1 MSNSRDDDLDIP
13 SIVPERDEV
22 ASRSGRRV
30 KSSSGSGGSGSSGG
44 EGPSVPARSASG
56 AASGPVRLL
65 LSILTLAM
73 LATGVGAWFFY
84 TEGQRALAEL
94 ENANGRLQALES
106 RLSAVGEDTEE
117 TTLNLIDRI
126 DLNFS
131 EIDKLWAARNENRS
145 NIADNSSTIE
155 EHTEVIGSM
164 ENALES
170 QADMLG
176 SANSQLNNLQSRVD
190 TITENVAAMEDI
202 DQQIG
207 SVQERLDE
215 LESSMDNLGPV
226 ANRVRTVEQDIE
238 SINVYRLQM
247 NQTIST
253 IRDQIQNLQQRVD
266 SQQP

>member
-30 KSSSGSGGSGSSGG
+30 KSTGGSGSSGG
-44 EGPSVPARSASG
+44 EGSGTPTRSVSG

-65 LSILTLAM
+65 LSILTIGL
-73 LATGVGAWFFY
+73 LATCVGAWFFY

-94 ENANGRLQALES
+94 ENANGRLQALEN

-145 NIADNSSTIE
+145 NIAENRSTIE

-170 QADMLG
+170 QGDML
-176 SANSQLNNLQSRVD
+176 STANAQLNNLQSRIN

-202 DQQIG
+202 DQQI
-207 SVQERLDE
+207 STVQERLDE
-215 LESSMDNLGPV
+215 LESNVDNLGPI
-226 ANRVRTVEQDIE
+226 ANRVRTAEQDIE

-253 IRDQIQNLQQRVD
+253 MRDQIQNLQQRVE

>member
-30 KSSSGSGGSGSSGG
+30 KSSGGSGRG
-44 EGPSVPARSASG
+44 EETGVSMRSASG
-56 AASGPVRLL
+56 SASGPVRLL

-84 TEGQRALAEL
+84 TEGQAALVEL
-94 ENANGRLQALES
+94 ENANGRIQALEN

-145 NIADNSSTIE
+145 NIADNRSTIE

-170 QADMLG
+170 QADMLS
-176 SANSQLNNLQSRVD
+176 SANAQLNNLQSRIN

-207 SVQERLDE
+207 TVQDRLDE
-215 LESSMDNLGPV
+215 LESSVDNLGPF
-226 ANRVRTVEQDIE
+226 ADRVRTAEQDIE
-238 SINVYRLQM
+238 SINVFRLQL

-253 IRDQIQNLQQRVD
+253 MRDQIQNLQQRVD